1 MKYCFGPVPS
11 RRLGLSLGVDILPL
25 KTCNLNCVYCE
36 LGRTKQYKCERSE
49 YIPTGQIKA
58 ELEEVLNS
66 ERMSFDV
73 LTFTASGEPTLHT
86 GLGKLLAFSREHT
99 DRPLAVITNS
109 TLLSG
114 SQVREEL
121 CHADILL
128 PSLDSVVLDSFR
140 RANRPA
146 RCVDLKT
153 ILDGLIKLRKEFKG
167 KIWLEVLFVK
177 GINNGTDE
185 IRGLKEVLKSI
196 RPDKIQLN
204 TVVRPPVETWASP
217 LSRRQMEKLKE
228 QLGEKAEVIVDY
240 RHSMEK
246 GSQQIIEAEVLDTL
260 LRRPLSIEDLQD
272 VLGLKSKS
280 VQETLDRMY
289 SSGLIKTESFNGK
302 LFYLPGDR
310 ASI

>member
-11 RRLGLSLGVDILPL
+11 RRLGLSLGGDILPL

-36 LGRTKQYKCERSE
+36 LGSTERYKCERSE
-49 YIPTGQIKA
+49 YISTVQIKA
-58 ELEEVLNS
+58 ELEGVLNS
-66 ERMSFDV
+66 EKMSFDV

-86 GLGKLLAFSREHT
+86 GLGELLAFSKEHT

-109 TLLSG
+109 TLLAD

-140 RANRPA
+140 RVNRPA
-146 RCVDLKT
+146 KCVDLKN

-167 KIWLEVLFVK
+167 KIWLEVLFVR
-177 GINNGTDE
+177 GINSGTDE

-196 RPDKIQLN
+196 QPDKIQLN

-217 LSRRQMEKLKE
+217 LSRRQMEELKE

-240 RHSMEK
+240 RHSMER
-246 GSQQIIEAEVLDTL
+246 GSQQILEAEILDTL
-260 LRRPLSIEDLQD
+260 LRRPLSIEDLQE
-272 VLGLKSKS
+272 VLGLKIES
-280 VQETLDRMY
+280 VREILNRMY
-289 SSGLIKTESFNGK
+289 SSGLIKTESFNDK

-310 ASI
+310 AGV

>member
-11 RRLGLSLGVDILPL
+11 RRLGLSLGVDILPP

-36 LGRTKQYKCERSE
+36 LGSTKKYTCERNE
-49 YIPTGQIKA
+49 YIPAALIRA
-58 ELEEVLNS
+58 ELEDVLCS
-66 ERMSFDV
+66 GKTTFDV

-86 GLGKLLAFSREHT
+86 GIGELLAFAKGLT
-99 DRPLAVITNS
+99 DKPIAVITNS
-109 TLLSG
+109 TLLSD

-140 RANRPA
+140 RINRPA
-146 RCVDLKT
+146 KCVDLKT

-167 KIWLEVLFVK
+167 KIWLEVLFVREV
-177 GINNGTDE
+177 NHGTDE
-185 IRGLKEVLKSI
+185 IRGLKKILKSI
-196 RPDKIQLN
+196 QPDKIQLN
-204 TVVRPPVETWASP
+204 TVVRPPVETWANP
-217 LSRRQMEKLKE
+217 LSKRQMEKLKK

-246 GSQQIIEAEVLDTL
+246 GIQPIIEAEILDTL

-272 VLGLKSKS
+272 VLGLGSRS
-280 VQETLDRMY
+280 VQDVLNRMY
-289 SSGLIKTESFNGK
+289 SSGLIKLEAFDNK
-302 LFYLPGDR
+302 LFYIPGDK
-310 ASI
+310 AGV